1 MLKINDFIFQK
12 IGVKLDYH
20 KLKKYIDFGFVII
33 EKAIVN
39 LPKLSFLYFDVYNN
53 MIDNEIALA
62 GISKDKSVL
71 HIGCGPIP
79 ATSILL
85 TKKTDAKIIGID
97 NNLHS
102 IKKAK
107 IYVKNSGF
115 SDKIQIKH
123 ADAKDFP
130 IENFDVIIVSQGV
143 KPIKVLLMHISKS
156 MKEDALVI
164 YRTSTTPSG
173 EISKNDFFIKDVLK
187 IDKSIAQKKNALLI
201 SILLKKISKLT
212 P

>member
-20 KLKKYIDFGFVII
+20 KLKKYIDFGFIVI
-33 EKAIVN
+33 EKAIIN
-39 LPKLSFLYFDVYNN
+39 LPKLSFLYFDIYED
-53 MIDNEIALA
+53 MIDNEITLA

-79 ATSILL
+79 VTSILL
-85 TKKTDAKIIGID
+85 TKKTNAKIIGID
-97 NNLHS
+97 NNSHS

-143 KPIKVLLMHISKS
+143 KPIKEILMHISKS
-156 MKEDALVI
+156 MKDHALVI
-164 YRTSTTPSG
+164 YRTSTTPGG
-173 EISKNDFFIKDVLK
+173 EISEKD
-187 IDKSIAQKKNALLI
+187 LL
-201 SILLKKISKLT
+201 LT
-212 P
+212 ERRIWATGR